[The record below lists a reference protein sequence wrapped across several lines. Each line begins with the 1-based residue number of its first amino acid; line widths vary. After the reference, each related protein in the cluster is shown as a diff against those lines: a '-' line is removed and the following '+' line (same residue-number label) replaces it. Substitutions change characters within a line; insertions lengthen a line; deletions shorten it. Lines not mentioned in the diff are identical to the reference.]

1 MFTIPVFWIVFILYP
16 KSINL
21 LHTFDLPMNK
31 LTVKKY
37 VVLYAFIICVI
48 YMLLLYLFKMFICN
62 RL

>member
-37 VVLYAFIICVI
+37 VVLYAFTIIIFV
-48 YMLLLYLFKMFICN
+48 
-62 RL
+62 